1 MKVHMIDSTVF
12 CNLLSVP
19 FMSDEREYTLSELKE
34 ITSHSGKEII
44 ILPYATIIETGNHI
58 AHISDGNKRYQSA
71 EHFQDAIR
79 KTINNEAPWYYY
91 GSQLTKNDLSIIAER
106 FPEVALKYEM
116 GVGDLSIIRAY
127 EKYRDETPAIS
138 EIRIWSYDK
147 HLEKYHEVVKERRRR
162 R

>member
-1 MKVHMIDSTVF
+1 MIFILKYYKMK
-12 CNLLSVP
+12 
-19 FMSDEREYTLSELKE
+19 K
-34 ITSHSGKEII
+34 
-44 ILPYATIIETGNHI
+44 
-58 AHISDGNKRYQSA
+58 Q
-71 EHFQDAIR
+71 IR
-79 KTINNEAPWYYY
+79 
-91 GSQLTKNDLSIIAER
+91 LTKNDLSIIAER

-127 EKYRDETPAIS
+127 EKYHDETPAIS